1 MFGQRAILPRRSWP
15 PGDNVS
21 DFFVLGGGGHARVLI
36 HALKRL
42 GHSVHG
48 YTALSDE
55 GEFMQTPYLGT
66 DEAFEQLRVPLS
78 SCVALGIGKTGV
90 QSRRLDLL
98 DKLQS
103 LGFRVPVV
111 LAPGA
116 VCHDGVQT
124 GEGTVVLDGAVI
136 VIGSRLGRACIV
148 NTNATVDH
156 DCVLGDD
163 VHIAPGATLSGG
175 VEIGDRCMIG
185 TGANLIQAIRVCAD
199 CMIGA
204 GATVVRDI
212 SIPGVYVGSPARRI
226 A

>member
-1 MFGQRAILPRRSWP
+1 MP
-15 PGDNVS
+15 
-21 DFFVLGGGGHARVLI
+21 
-36 HALKRL
+36 
-42 GHSVHG
+42 
-48 YTALSDE
+48 
-55 GEFMQTPYLGT
+55 TPYLGT
-66 DEAFEQLRVPLS
+66 DDAFEQLRESLP
-78 SCVALGIGKTGV
+78 SCAALGIGKIGV
-90 QSRRLDLL
+90 QTPRLDLL
-98 DKLQS
+98 DRLQS

-116 VCHDGVQT
+116 ICHEGVQT
-124 GEGTVVLDGAVI
+124 GDGTVVLDGAVV

-175 VEIGDRCMIG
+175 VEVGDHCMIG
-185 TGANLIQAIRVCAD
+185 TGANLIQMVRICAD

-204 GATVVRDI
+204 GATVVSDI
-212 SIPGVYVGSPARRI
+212 SMPGIYVGTPARRI